1 VNLAPHAF
9 SLRQLQY
16 AIAVADALSF
26 RRAAERCHVSQ
37 PALSSQLAQL
47 EQALGV
53 RMFERDRRRV
63 LVTPAGREI
72 VERARRLLIEAD
84 DLVDAS
90 RRAGDPLAG
99 TLRIGV
105 IPTLSP
111 YLLPAAA
118 PALRAA
124 FPRLRLAW
132 REDKTAVLV
141 ALLAAGELDAALVAL
156 EAEIGEVESEVIAR
170 DPFVL
175 AVRAGHPLARGAA
188 PVKLADLRGEEVLL
202 LDDGHCF
209 REQALEVC
217 TSARAREGEFRATS
231 LTTLVQMVA
240 AGVGITLLPAV
251 SVAAET
257 QRADLSLR
265 DLAAPNAHRTIAL
278 IWRRRAPL
286 VSVLRD
292 LAGVLRENYPGP
304 ARGRSSGTRR
314 RRASS
319 RAGAGAGTRRA

>member
-1 VNLAPHAF
+1 MNLAPHAF

-47 EQALGV
+47 EQTLGV

-72 VERARRLLIEAD
+72 IERARRLLIEAD

-111 YLLPAAA
+111 YLLPAVA
-118 PALRAA
+118 PALRKA

-132 REDKTAVLV
+132 REDKTAVVV

-156 EAEIGEVESEVIAR
+156 EAEIGDVEREVIAR

-175 AVRAGHPLARGAA
+175 AVGAGHPLARSAA
-188 PVKLADLRGEEVLL
+188 PVKLSELRGEEVLL

-231 LTTLVQMVA
+231 LPTLIQMVA

-257 QRADLSLR
+257 QRADLALR
-265 DLAAPNAHRTIAL
+265 ELATPNATRTIAL
-278 IWRRRAPL
+278 VWRRHAPIAP
-286 VSVLRD
+286 VLRD
-292 LAGVLRENYPGP
+292 LSEVLRESYPGRR
-304 ARGRSSGTRR
+304 AASGTRR
-314 RRASS
+314 RRASR
-319 RAGAGAGTRRA
+319 RAGAGAGRRRA

>member
-1 VNLAPHAF
+1 MNLAPHAF

-47 EQALGV
+47 EQTLGV

-72 VERARRLLIEAD
+72 IERARRLLIEAD

-111 YLLPAAA
+111 YLLPAVA
-118 PALRAA
+118 PALRKA

-132 REDKTAVLV
+132 REDKTALLV

-156 EAEIGEVESEVIAR
+156 EAEIGDVEREVIAR
-170 DPFVL
+170 DL
-175 AVRAGHPLARGAA
+175 
-188 PVKLADLRGEEVLL
+188 KLSELRGEEVLL

-231 LTTLVQMVA
+231 LPTLIQMVA

-257 QRADLSLR
+257 QRADLALR
-265 DLAAPNAHRTIAL
+265 ELATPNATRTIAL
-278 IWRRRAPL
+278 VWRRHAPIAP
-286 VSVLRD
+286 VLRD
-292 LAGVLRENYPGP
+292 LSEVLRESYPGRR
-304 ARGRSSGTRR
+304 AASGTRR
-314 RRASS
+314 RRASR
-319 RAGAGAGTRRA
+319 RAGAGAGRRRA